1 MSMERSCDSSAGFGE
16 GISGRAVSNL
26 ESGWTDYLLSSWD
39 DHHQDVDS
47 TVDATTSEEREPML
61 CHSSAVGWHASDRS
75 SSSSSSYEELQ
86 YEEDE
91 LQLNVIDLRLAKEAR
106 DCLIADHLRAHRHL
120 PQGLQQPNPILIPSP
135 SSWRRQRQPTTV
147 CTSDASSGSPPNCQ
161 SPLTEACNSTTS
173 SFSPRLQGVVN
184 MAADRSKGCKRGRTQ
199 ACQCAAPQEEIVCN
213 STVKVRRQLIAS
225 SRAPPCNSA

>member
-16 GISGRAVSNL
+16 AICSGRAISNL

-47 TVDATTSEEREPML
+47 TVDGTTSEEREPI
-61 CHSSAVGWHASDRS
+61 CHSSAVGWHASDR

-106 DCLIADHLRAHRHL
+106 ESLIADHLRARRYL
-120 PQGLQQPNPILIPSP
+120 PQGLQQANPILS
-135 SSWRRQRQPTTV
+135 QRQPTTV
-147 CTSDASSGSPPNCQ
+147 YTSDASSGSPPSCQ
-161 SPLTEACNSTTS
+161 SPLKEACNSTTS
-173 SFSPRLQGVVN
+173 SFSPHLQGV
-184 MAADRSKGCKRGRTQ
+184 DHSKGCKRGRSQ
-199 ACQCAAPQEEIVCN
+199 AFQCAALQEEISCN
-213 STVKVRRQLIAS
+213 STVKVRRLKS
-225 SRAPPCNSA
+225 APDV